1 MFANHPAARLM
12 KDLGAFEAPT
22 PLLDSAALN
31 LKKQSILDAA
41 GAAELA
47 DIRGQAVATLQQWAT
62 TPESDLD
69 EGETLA
75 DRLLSMFIGLAD
87 QNMDGDVTEDE
98 ADLIQIA
105 MDAGYDYL
113 LGKGVTDADASALL
127 NDGDS
132 GAAERIA
139 DLLTGEV
146 ATDDEAADDIDSF
159 AFDEDSQASL
169 LDSAVFD
176 AVYKRKMVVRGGRKV
191 RVNKRVSGTVRLTAA
206 QKVAIRKAGMKAHS
220 AAARMRRLKSV
231 NLRAKFGLK

>member
-12 KDLGAFEAPT
+12 KDMGAFDTPT
-22 PLLDSAALN
+22 PVLDSAALK
-31 LKKQSILDAA
+31 LKRQSILDAA

-47 DIRGQAVATLQQWAT
+47 DIRGQAVATFQQWAT

-69 EGETLA
+69 DGETLA
-75 DRLLSMFIGLAD
+75 DRLFSMFAGLAD
-87 QNMDGDVTEDE
+87 QNMDGDVTDDE

-105 MDAGYDYL
+105 MDAGFDYL
-113 LGKGVTDADASALL
+113 LGKGVTEADASALL

-139 DLLTGEV
+139 ELLSGESS
-146 ATDDEAADDIDSF
+146 TDDEAADDIDNF

-191 RVNKRVSGTVRLTAA
+191 RVNKRISGTVRLTAA